1 MNKDNVGIIEVYRIY
16 KDYAKQ
22 IFYITFSI
30 FTLSIIYSL
39 VATPLY
45 KSYVSIYPTN
55 NDSNLPSSFAGLDGI
70 ASTFGFNLSGSDAS
84 TFNFPDIVNS
94 RRLKKEIVLKKWD
107 SELYEDPV
115 DLVNYWKLN
124 EPSFISNIFS
134 LKPTPLDH
142 LQNLAID
149 HLSTLMT
156 VYEHESGM
164 ITISLLMEDPTIA
177 AKIVNYISDWIQIYI
192 SDEMSFKATKNR
204 KFIEQQLLSAKA
216 DLYDSEEELSEFMKD
231 HPLSEEGPEEFTERA
246 RLMRNIEVN
255 TQVYITLKQQ
265 YELNKIE
272 ELKERPVLNI
282 LDTGDIATEKSKPLR
297 TLIVLASTFIAFFCS
312 GFMMYCYDGIFKKGT
327 KD

>member
-94 RRLKKEIVLKKWD
+94 RRLKKEIILKKWD
-107 SELYEDPV
+107 SDTYEKPV
-115 DLVNYWKLN
+115 DLVTYWKLD
-124 EPSFISNIFS
+124 EPSFISDIFS
-134 LKPTPLDH
+134 LKPIPAEH

-164 ITISLLMEDPTIA
+164 ITISLLMEDPIIA

-216 DLYDSEEELSEFMKD
+216 DLYESEEELSEFMKD

-297 TLIVLASTFIAFFCS
+297 TLIVLASTFIAFFFS
-312 GFMMYCYDGIFKKGT
+312 GFMMYCYDGIFRKGAEV
-327 KD
+327 

>member
-1 MNKDNVGIIEVYRIY
+1 MGIIEVYRVY

-45 KSYVSIYPTN
+45 KSYVSMYPTN
-55 NDSNLPSSFAGLDGI
+55 NESNLPTSFAGLDGI

-94 RRLKKEIVLKKWD
+94 RRLKKEIILKKWD
-107 SELYEDPV
+107 SELYENSV
-115 DLVNYWKLN
+115 DLVTYWKLN

-134 LKPTPLDH
+134 LKPTPAEH

-164 ITISLLMEDPTIA
+164 ITISLLMEDPIIA
-177 AKIVNYISDWIQIYI
+177 ARIVNYISDWIQIYI
-192 SDEMSFKATKNR
+192 QMKC
-204 KFIEQQLLSAKA
+204 LS
-216 DLYDSEEELSEFMKD
+216 
-231 HPLSEEGPEEFTERA
+231 
-246 RLMRNIEVN
+246 
-255 TQVYITLKQQ
+255 KQQ
-265 YELNKIE
+265 KIE
-272 ELKERPVLNI
+272 NLLNSSYKLLRQICMNLK
-282 LDTGDIATEKSKPLR
+282 KSYQSL
-297 TLIVLASTFIAFFCS
+297 
-312 GFMMYCYDGIFKKGT
+312 
-327 KD
+327 

>member
-94 RRLKKEIVLKKWD
+94 RRLKKEIILKKWD
-107 SELYEDPV
+107 SDLYENTV
-115 DLVNYWKLN
+115 DLVTYWKLDK
-124 EPSFISNIFS
+124 PSFISNIFS
-134 LKPTPLDH
+134 LDPTPEDH

-164 ITISLLMEDPTIA
+164 ITISLLMEDPAIA

-204 KFIEQQLLSAKA
+204 KFIEQQLLSAKV
-216 DLYDSEEELSEFMKD
+216 DLYESEEELSEFMKA
-231 HPLSEEGPEEFTERA
+231 HPLSEEGPEEFTKRA

-282 LDTGDIATEKSKPLR
+282 LDTGDVATEKSKPLR
-297 TLIVLASTFIAFFCS
+297 TLIVLASTFIAFFLS
-312 GFMMYCYDGIFKKGT
+312 GFMMYCYDGIFKKEA
-327 KD
+327 KV

>member
-94 RRLKKEIVLKKWD
+94 RRLKKEIILKKWD
-107 SELYEDPV
+107 SDIYETPV
-115 DLVNYWKLN
+115 DLVTYWKLD
-124 EPSFISNIFS
+124 EPSFISDIFS
-134 LKPTPLDH
+134 LKPTPADH
-142 LQNLAID
+142 LQNFAID

-164 ITISLLMEDPTIA
+164 ITISLLMEDPIIA

-216 DLYDSEEELSEFMKD
+216 DLYESEEELSEFMKD

-282 LDTGDIATEKSKPLR
+282 LDTGDVATEKSKPLR
-297 TLIVLASTFIAFFCS
+297 TLIVLASTFIAFFFS

-327 KD
+327 KV